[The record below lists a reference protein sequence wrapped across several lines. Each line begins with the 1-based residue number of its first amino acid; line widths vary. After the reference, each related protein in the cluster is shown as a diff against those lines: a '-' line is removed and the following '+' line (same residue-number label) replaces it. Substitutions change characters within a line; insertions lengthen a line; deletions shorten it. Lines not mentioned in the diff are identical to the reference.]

1 MKNHPIHGNPDT
13 SFVNLSALLQY
24 LRRRRFVGKVR
35 VELSGYEADVI
46 LTAENQLKALE
57 HDRIDGCIAEGK
69 ETLQRL
75 LIRAREPS
83 GIIYV
88 YQTIEEEVPSPEEF
102 ESIEAKPATA
112 EFKQK
117 TVEIAML
124 EKIIRAR

>member
-13 SFVNLSALLQY
+13 SFVNLSALLRY

-57 HDRIDGCIAEGK
+57 HDRIAGCIAEGK

-75 LIRAREPS
+75 PHSRPRAERNYLRLS
-83 GIIYV
+83 NNRRRSAV
-88 YQTIEEEVPSPEEF
+88 
-102 ESIEAKPATA
+102 A
-112 EFKQK
+112 
-117 TVEIAML
+117 
-124 EKIIRAR
+124 